1 MLAHQKTGWIGF
13 DLGATS
19 VKVAQVVRTDAGPRI
34 RSAAI
39 VPRAERWAPGALT
52 DDRPRSSADEI
63 RCSASLCD
71 RLHGANAASIL
82 PVTVCDVV
90 QMEAPAAKR
99 GGAVDLLRAM
109 EAETHRTMRDRV
121 VDSWPVS
128 LQPGKI
134 NVVAAPRAWS
144 EQISAD
150 VAAAG
155 WNCRVIDALPWAL
168 ARAASLN
175 SGVDAGTP
183 VAALDWG
190 YGKSTIT
197 LVHNGVPVHVRS
209 LKDCAFQTILET
221 ISRGL
226 RLDEGDAELLLQK
239 HGLTTASGG
248 IRSAELAASPAPGS
262 SVIDD
267 LLEQPLNRLTLELRR
282 TLDFWRGITRGKL
295 PEAIFIFGGGG
306 TLAGIGDRLTEQLG
320 IRVGPWQLPA
330 EEPADAAQLPPAC
343 LLGAAIGLSAVAWE
357 AP

>member
-1 MLAHQKTGWIGF
+1 MKLSQRKTGWIGF

-52 DDRPRSSADEI
+52 EDRPRTSADEI
-63 RCSASLCD
+63 KSSASLCD

-82 PVTVCDVV
+82 PVAVCDVV
-90 QMEAPAAKR
+90 QMDAPAAKR
-99 GGAVDLLRAM
+99 GGAVDLLRAI
-109 EAETHRTMRDRV
+109 EAETHRPMRDRV

-144 EQISAD
+144 DQVSAD

-175 SGVDAGTP
+175 SGVEAGKP
-183 VAALDWG
+183 IAALDWG

-209 LKDCAFQTILET
+209 LKDCAFQTILEK
-221 ISRGL
+221 ISQGL
-226 RLDEGDAELLLQK
+226 RLDERDAELLLQK
-239 HGLTTASGG
+239 QGLATNST
-248 IRSAELAASPAPGS
+248 RSA

-267 LLEQPLNRLTLELRR
+267 LLDQPLARLTQELRR

-306 TLAGIGDRLTEQLG
+306 TLAGIGHRLTEQLG
-320 IRVGPWQLPA
+320 IRVDPWQLPA
-330 EEPADAAQLPPAC
+330 EESADAAQMPPAC
-343 LLGAAIGLSAVAWE
+343 LLGAAIGLSAVAWACGDLSRAE

>member
-1 MLAHQKTGWIGF
+1 MLLKSQKTGWIGF

-39 VPRAERWAPGALT
+39 VPRAERWVTGALT
-52 DDRPRSSADEI
+52 EDRPRSSADEI

-71 RLHGANAASIL
+71 RLQGASAASTL
-82 PVTVCDVV
+82 PAAICDVV
-90 QMEAPAAKR
+90 QMDAPAAKR
-99 GGAVDLLRAM
+99 GGAVDLLRAI
-109 EAETHRTMRDRV
+109 EAETHRPMRDRV

-144 EQISAD
+144 DQVSAD

-197 LVHNGVPVHVRS
+197 LVHNGAPVHVRS

-221 ISRGL
+221 ISQGL
-226 RLDEGDAELLLQK
+226 RLDQRDAELLLQN
-239 HGLTTASGG
+239 HGLTKASRGV
-248 IRSAELAASPAPGS
+248 PAPG
-262 SVIDD
+262 
-267 LLEQPLNRLTLELRR
+267 
-282 TLDFWRGITRGKL
+282 
-295 PEAIFIFGGGG
+295 
-306 TLAGIGDRLTEQLG
+306 
-320 IRVGPWQLPA
+320 
-330 EEPADAAQLPPAC
+330 
-343 LLGAAIGLSAVAWE
+343 
-357 AP
+357 